1 MNPNSRERSKYWRA
15 EGFDDLELLSA
26 TYFTHSFDRHIHEG
40 YAIGVILQG
49 AEKFYYRGAIHS
61 AQQGQLVAINPGE
74 IHTGQA
80 VTQDGWMY
88 RMIYPGIVLM
98 RQIAREMTGKDWQ
111 IPNFPQ
117 PVMDDPELADLFRR
131 AHVVLEHSQSNLE
144 RETALRDVMGA
155 FILRHAENRLTIPMH
170 QHEQRAVRIARDYL
184 ETHYAENVSL
194 ETLAAH
200 SGISPFHLVR
210 LFRAQTGM
218 PPHLYLT
225 HIRIMR
231 AKALLALGIP
241 ITQVALAVGFVDQSH
256 LTRRFKRIVGVPPG
270 HYLQSVS

>member
-1 MNPNSRERSKYWRA
+1 MTLNSREISKYWRA
-15 EGFDDLELLSA
+15 AEFDDLELLAA
-26 TYFTHSFDRHIHEG
+26 TYITHSFDRHIHEG
-40 YAIGVILQG
+40 YAIGVILRG
-49 AEKFYYRGAIHS
+49 AEKFYYRGEIHT
-61 AQQGQLVAINPGE
+61 AHEGQLVAINPGE

-80 VTQDGWMY
+80 VAKDGWMY
-88 RMIYPGIVLM
+88 RMIYPGIMLM
-98 RQIAREMTGKDWQ
+98 RQIGREMTGKDWH
-111 IPNFPQ
+111 IPYFPH
-117 PVMDDPELADLFRR
+117 PVMNDPDLADLFRR
-131 AHVVLEHSQSNLE
+131 AHMVLEASDSKLQ

-155 FILRHAENRLTIPMH
+155 FIVRHAENKLHIPLY
-170 QHEQRAVRIARDYL
+170 QNEQRAVRIARDYL
-184 ETHYAENVSL
+184 ETHYAENISL

-200 SGISPFHLVR
+200 AGISPFHLVR

-225 HIRIMR
+225 HVRVMR

-241 ITQVALAVGFVDQSH
+241 ITEVAFAVGFADQSH